1 MKIIGLTELE
11 SVGILSSLAPDNLPI
26 TNVVYPTVEAIDV
39 WYDGFQIQFHMS
51 ETFPV
56 A

>member
-1 MKIIGLTELE
+1 MK
-11 SVGILSSLAPDNLPI
+11 APD
-26 TNVVYPTVEAIDV
+26 TDVVYPTVEAIDV
-39 WYDGFQIQFHMS
+39 CYDVFQIQIHMP